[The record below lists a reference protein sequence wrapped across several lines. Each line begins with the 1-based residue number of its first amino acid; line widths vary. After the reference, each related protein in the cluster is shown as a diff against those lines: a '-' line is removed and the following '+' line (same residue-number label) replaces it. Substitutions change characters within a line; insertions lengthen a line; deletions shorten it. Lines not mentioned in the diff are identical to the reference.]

1 MDATISRLGRDENAA
16 SELASSSM
24 LLPGGQVGG
33 DAALVMFGDLSR
45 SQLQQSAPTLA
56 DVLGHEDLGYSIV
69 GTKKVTVV
77 TRGGKNVPL
86 SADLAKGVIE
96 LHQQEWTRPM
106 VTTIL
111 MPTQRVVSSLQIRA
125 VRILPRATGR
135 TIATNYTSVNK
146 IS

>member
-33 DAALVMFGDLSR
+33 DALGMFGDLSR

-56 DVLGHEDLGYSIV
+56 DVLEHEDLGYSIV

-77 TRGGKNVPL
+77 TRSGKSVPL

-106 VTTIL
+106 VATIL